1 MKRFLV
7 LQDDEV
13 HLIKKQRIGCDTE
26 LSNLNEDMLFE
37 ILKHVDAPTLA
48 KASCV
53 SKKWRET
60 SNDERLWEIICTRH
74 WVNIGCPEEQVRSV
88 VLAFG
93 GFRLLHSLYLRPVL
107 KATALSQFQSS
118 SIPNVWGKDEVHLS
132 LSLLSIRYYEMM
144 DCTKYRGRKL

>member
-1 MKRFLV
+1 MM
-7 LQDDEV
+7 
-13 HLIKKQRIGCDTE
+13 KKQRSSSIGSETE

-53 SKKWRET
+53 NKKWKKT

-74 WVNIGCPEEQVRSV
+74 WVNIGCPEAQVRSV

-107 KATALSQFQSS
+107 KATAQSQNKSS
-118 SIPNVWGKDEVHLS
+118 TIPTKWGKDEVHLS

-144 DCTKYRGRKL
+144 DCNYKGRQK